1 LTLRIS
7 EITTEDI
14 PALRSLFLT
23 VRQTTFSW
31 LDTTSYKL
39 TSFDK
44 ETEGEFILVAH
55 FDTTVAG
62 FISAWIPDNFI
73 HHLYIKNEFQ
83 GIGLGSQLLRAITDK
98 LKFPITLKCLQENK
112 EAISFY
118 KKNGFIQKENGLSD
132 EGIYILFEYNN

>member
-1 LTLRIS
+1 MTLRIS

-23 VRQTTFSW
+23 VRRTTFSC
-31 LDTTSYKL
+31 LDTTSYEL

-55 FDTTVAG
+55 IDTTVAG
-62 FISAWIPDNFI
+62 FISVWIPDHFI

-98 LKFPITLKCLQENK
+98 LKFSIKLKCLQKNK
-112 EAISFY
+112 SAIDFY
-118 KKNGFIQKENGLSD
+118 EKNGFIQKETGLSD
-132 EGIYILFEYNN
+132 EGLYILFEYNN